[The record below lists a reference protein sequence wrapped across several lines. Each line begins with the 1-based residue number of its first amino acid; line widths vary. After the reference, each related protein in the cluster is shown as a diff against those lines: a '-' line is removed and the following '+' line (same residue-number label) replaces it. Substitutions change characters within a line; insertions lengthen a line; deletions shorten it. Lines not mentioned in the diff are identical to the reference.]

1 MQLKYA
7 MSAEVWEGVFLQMLY
22 SVRELS
28 SISKSYPTDKG
39 PWFIFQNYVIYS
51 KMAKRLATPNR
62 YARILEAK
70 RIQPTADGNPQGNP
84 EPRLL
89 VSVDNFTRLMS
100 PSIRTDNLEPMMV
113 WVPEAFLPTSLIEE
127 LNPQNL
133 GDSKVGF
140 IDLTDDD

>member
-1 MQLKYA
+1 
-7 MSAEVWEGVFLQMLY
+7 
-22 SVRELS
+22 
-28 SISKSYPTDKG
+28 
-39 PWFIFQNYVIYS
+39 
-51 KMAKRLATPNR
+51 MAKRLATPNR

-84 EPRLL
+84 EPQLL
-89 VSVDNFTRLMS
+89 VSMDNFTRLMS

-113 WVPEAFLPTSLIEE
+113 WVPEVFLPTSLIEE

-140 IDLTDDD
+140 IDLTDND